1 MKFSKYLAGSVI
13 AVASLMAS
21 SCVDDLN
28 VEPNDPNVNTVPS
41 SKEDMLG
48 YLAAEIGRAHV

>member
-48 YLAAEIGRAHV
+48 YLAAVY